1 VVSAG
6 CLLSSYRNHDDNNIC
21 DFDGYSGDVF
31 NSTCL
36 YHALHLIPTSTQ
48 RRQIMVCTIEISE
61 KPQLNDPILIE
72 GLPGIGFVANIAA
85 LHLINELKAKRFAE
99 IVSASF
105 QDFAVTTETGGT
117 RSPLNE
123 LYYCKRED
131 GGRDLII
138 WYGNT
143 QALTTFGQY
152 ELCGKVLDLVQELGC
167 RCVISVGGFKK
178 DEVQPVP
185 AVYSAAT
192 DQKAMKEALDLGTKV
207 MVGHIFG
214 IAGLLIGLGRLRGV
228 KGFSLLV
235 DTLGMYPD
243 ANAARHALALVG
255 KYLDLNIDVSKLD
268 AAAEQTKKVLESF
281 GLIRNVAE
289 EKKKEEQQMRWFI

>member
-1 VVSAG
+1 
-6 CLLSSYRNHDDNNIC
+6 
-21 DFDGYSGDVF
+21 
-31 NSTCL
+31 
-36 YHALHLIPTSTQ
+36 
-48 RRQIMVCTIEISE
+48 MVCTIEVYE
-61 KPQLNDPILIE
+61 KPKLNDPVLIE
-72 GLPGIGFVANIAA
+72 GLPGIGFVANIAT
-85 LHLINELKAKRFAE
+85 LHLIGELKAKRFAE

-105 QDFAVTTETGGT
+105 QDLAVTTVTGGA

-123 LYYCKRED
+123 LYYCKRKN
-131 GGRDLII
+131 GGRDLVI

-152 ELCGKVLDLVQELGC
+152 ELCGKVLNLAQELGC

-185 AVYSAAT
+185 AIYSAAS
-192 DQKAMKEALDLGTKV
+192 DQETMKEALDLGTKI

-214 IAGLLIGLGRLRGV
+214 IAGLLIGLGRLRNM
-228 KGFSLLV
+228 KGFALLV

-243 ANAARHALALVG
+243 ADATRHALTALG
-255 KYLDLNIDVSKLD
+255 KYLNLNIDLSKLD
-268 AAAEQTKKVLESF
+268 ATAEQTKKILESF
-281 GLIRNVAE
+281 GLIRNIAE